1 MSKFELRLAQAR
13 LAEDVG
19 EADKDNEEDSC
30 AQLFSSGQANK
41 LTTLQTATRSETR
54 DQRSQSNHLCDSRDV
69 AGSGIE
75 FRSVLP
81 HVRYHSGTSAEVPL
95 TTHLN
100 CRLTKTLGYNT
111 TVTLLLAA

>member
-1 MSKFELRLAQAR
+1 MSKFELRLAQAH

-19 EADKDNEEDSC
+19 KADKDNEEDSC
-30 AQLFSSGQANK
+30 AQFFLSGQADK
-41 LTTLQTATRSETR
+41 LSILQTATRSESG
-54 DQRSQSNHLCDSRDV
+54 DQRSKSNYLCDSRDLT
-69 AGSGIE
+69 GSGTE
-75 FRSVLP
+75 FHSVLP
-81 HVRYHSGTSAEVPL
+81 HVRYYSGTSAEVPL